1 MAQVEKPGVRGQE
14 PGVGALR
21 AEVTVSRL
29 TDVKAIVLLAVCL
42 VIMLIGSWQRWTQP
56 IIDHGRE
63 MNLPARIASGE
74 RLYQDVQFLYGP
86 VAPKVN
92 STLFSIF
99 GVRMG
104 VLHSAGFISAVI
116 ILLIVYWIARRVMG
130 VPEAFVATLLVVFV
144 CAIKSTA
151 NYVSPYAFAALYALV
166 LSLGSL
172 AFSIRYWTEG
182 GGRAAFWA
190 GVLAGLALAS
200 KWEMAMAALASGLIA
215 LILSTMS
222 TRRLLWKEW
231 LSFLLPL
238 VLLPSLVFLWIA
250 GSIPLAT
257 LLNENHVLFSNM
269 PPQLVYF
276 NRQVSGLLD
285 WPASFWF
292 TLSGVGVFLMWCGLM
307 MSAGAITV
315 RRPARDMKSR
325 LLVKGILA
333 VLIGVAIWAGLCSF
347 FKLDWEASVIT
358 GMPFIIPVVVIVY
371 GSNAIRSMVLGGVIP
386 RETGVIL
393 MIAVFAQVAM
403 LRFILNIRA
412 TGPYT
417 PFALPSVII
426 LSAWLLM
433 RFMPALATQDQA
445 LRRSV
450 TRVAI
455 VILALFAIGIGINSI
470 IRLRTRLT
478 YPVKS
483 ERGKFITEPAYGQ
496 PMEQAIEFVK
506 ARTSKD
512 DCVLSIPQ
520 ATMINFMSDRR
531 YPFREE
537 IIHPG
542 FLSDEEAIRRIL
554 DRPPR
559 LILMVN
565 LLTPEFNDRVFG
577 VNYNAGLVE
586 WIESNYHQV
595 ARFDSE
601 WSQGSKFGA
610 RYFFVTAYEK

>member
-1 MAQVEKPGVRGQE
+1 MAQVQE
-14 PGVGALR
+14 VYASR
-21 AEVTVSRL
+21 AERNLWRL

-86 VAPKVN
+86 LAPKVN
-92 STLFSIF
+92 SMLFRIF

-104 VLHSAGFISAVI
+104 VLHSAGFVSALL
-116 ILLIVYWIARRVMG
+116 ILLLVYGIARRVMN
-130 VPEAFVATLLVVFV
+130 VPEAFVATLLVLVV

-151 NYVSPYAFAALYALV
+151 NYVSPYAFAALYALL

-172 AFSIRYWTEG
+172 LFSIRYWTEG

-190 GVLAGLALAS
+190 GTLAGLALAS
-200 KWEMAMAALASGLIA
+200 KWEMALATVASGLVA

-231 LSFLLPL
+231 LSFLLPM
-238 VLLPSLVFLWIA
+238 VLLPGLVFIWVA

-257 LLNENHVLFSNM
+257 LLNDNHLLFSNM

-276 NRQVSGLLD
+276 NRHVSGLLD

-292 TLSGVGVFLMWCGLM
+292 TVSGVGVFVMWCGLM
-307 MSAGAITV
+307 MSTGAITAQGA
-315 RRPARDMKSR
+315 ARDMKSQ

-333 VLIGVAIWAGLCSF
+333 VLIGAGIWAGLCSF

-358 GMPFIIPVVVIVY
+358 GMPLIIPAVVIVY
-371 GSNAIRSMVLGGVIP
+371 GSSAIRSMIVGGVIP

-393 MIAVFAQVAM
+393 MIAVFAQIAII
-403 LRFILNIRA
+403 RFILNIRA

-426 LSAWLLM
+426 LSAWLQM
-433 RFMPALATQDQA
+433 RFMPALATQDHA
-445 LRRSV
+445 LRSSV
-450 TRVAI
+450 TRAAL
-455 VILALFAIGIGINSI
+455 VILALFAVGIGVNSI
-470 IRLRTRLT
+470 HRLRTRLT
-478 YPVKS
+478 YPVSS
-483 ERGKFITEPAYGQ
+483 ERGRFITEPPYGQ
-496 PMEQAIEFVK
+496 PMEQAIEFAK

-512 DCVLSIPQ
+512 DYVLSIPQ
-520 ATMINFMSDRR
+520 ATMINFMAERR

-537 IIHPG
+537 IMHPG
-542 FLSDEEAIRRIL
+542 FLSDEEAIRRIV

-577 VNYNAGLVE
+577 VNYNGGLVE

-601 WSQGSKFGA
+601 WSKGSKFGGK
-610 RYFFVTAYEK
+610 YFFVTAYEK

>member
-1 MAQVEKPGVRGQE
+1 
-14 PGVGALR
+14 
-21 AEVTVSRL
+21 
-29 TDVKAIVLLAVCL
+29 
-42 VIMLIGSWQRWTQP
+42 MLIGSWQRWTLP

-63 MNLPARIASGE
+63 MNLPARIAAGE
-74 RLYQDVQFLYGP
+74 HLYQDVQFLYGP
-86 VAPKVN
+86 LAPKVN
-92 STLFSIF
+92 STLFRIF

-104 VLHSAGFISAVI
+104 VLHLAGLVSAIL
-116 ILLIVYWIARRVMG
+116 ILLIVYRIARRVMS
-130 VPEAFVATLLVVFV
+130 VPEAFVTTLLVLVV

-166 LSLGSL
+166 LSLASL
-172 AFSIRYWTEG
+172 VFSIRYWIEG

-190 GVLAGLALAS
+190 GVLAGLALTS
-200 KWEMAMAALASGLIA
+200 KWEMALAAVACGLIA

-231 LSFLLPL
+231 LSFVLPAILLPG
-238 VLLPSLVFLWIA
+238 LLFFWVA

-257 LLNENHVLFSNM
+257 LLNENHLLFSNM
-269 PPQLVYF
+269 PSQLIYF
-276 NRQVSGLLD
+276 NRHVSGLLD
-285 WPASFWF
+285 WPLSFWF
-292 TLSGVGVFLMWCGLM
+292 TLSGVGVLVMWFGLM
-307 MSAGAITV
+307 ITTGAITA
-315 RRPARDMKSR
+315 REAARDAKSG
-325 LLVKGILA
+325 LVVKGILA
-333 VLIGVAIWAGLCSF
+333 TLVGAAIWAGLCSF
-347 FKLDWEASVIT
+347 FRLDWEASVIT
-358 GMPFIIPVVVIVY
+358 GMPFIIPAVIILY
-371 GSNAIRSMVLGGVIP
+371 GKSAIRSMIVGGGIP

-393 MIAVFAQVAM
+393 MISVFAQVAI

-433 RFMPALATQDQA
+433 RFMPALATQDHG
-445 LRRSV
+445 LRTSV
-450 TRVAI
+450 TRAAL
-455 VILALFAIGIGINSI
+455 VILALFAVGISINSI
-470 IRLRTRLT
+470 IRFRARQT
-478 YPVKS
+478 YPVSS

-496 PMEQAIEFVK
+496 PMEEAIEFVK
-506 ARTSKD
+506 SRTSKD
-512 DCVLSIPQ
+512 DEVLSIPQ
-520 ATMINFMSDRR
+520 ATMINFMTDRR

-601 WSQGSKFGA
+601 CSKGSKFGG
-610 RYFFVTAYEK
+610 RCFFITAYEK